1 VRDNVYC
8 ATSICYF
15 PGPIVHL
22 DQPQGGRS
30 GRFVVSSRSVDWG
43 TDAALRVCRLLL
55 ALAALT
61 AIGYDVAAGPGVSD
75 GDYFSYF
82 TVLSNLFAAAIL
94 MHGAFHLAHARSRT
108 VELLRGA
115 AVVYILTTGIVY
127 LVLLS
132 GHAPAYPWVNAILHY
147 LMPVAVTLDWLL
159 DPPRVRLDPA
169 RTVVL
174 WMAFPL
180 LYIVYTLARGAI
192 VDWYPYLFV
201 NPHRSGG
208 YLLVAGDCLA
218 VGIGIAALIATT
230 TWAGNRSNRECPQL
244 IRDQGGNLSP

>member
-1 VRDNVYC
+1 METMRLADRR
-8 ATSICYF
+8 AQRGALSE
-15 PGPIVHL
+15 
-22 DQPQGGRS
+22 S
-30 GRFVVSSRSVDWG
+30 
-43 TDAALRVCRLLL
+43 ALRVCRALL
-55 ALAALT
+55 ALLSLT

-82 TVLSNLFAAAIL
+82 TVLSNLFATAML
-94 MHGAFHLAHARSRT
+94 LYGALRPAHARSRT

-132 GHAPAYPWVNAILHY
+132 GKAPVYPWVNAILHY
-147 LMPVAVTLDWLL
+147 LMPLAVTLDWLL
-159 DPPRVRLDPA
+159 DPPSVRLDPA

-180 LYIVYTLARGAI
+180 LYIIYTLARGAI

-201 NPHRSGG
+201 NPHRNGG

-230 TWAGNRSNRECPQL
+230 TWAGNRRHDALASNLL
-244 IRDQGGNLSP
+244 IPGT

>member
-1 VRDNVYC
+1 M
-8 ATSICYF
+8 SE
-15 PGPIVHL
+15 P
-22 DQPQGGRS
+22 
-30 GRFVVSSRSVDWG
+30 
-43 TDAALRVCRLLL
+43 ALRICRALL
-55 ALAALT
+55 ALVALT

-82 TVLSNLFAAAIL
+82 TVLSNLFAAGML
-94 MHGAFHLAHARSRT
+94 LHGALRPAHTRSRT
-108 VELLRGA
+108 VELFRGA

-127 LVLLS
+127 LLLLS

-159 DPPRVRLDPA
+159 DPPSVRLDPA
-169 RTVVL
+169 RTLVM

-180 LYIVYTLARGAI
+180 LYVLYTLARGAI
-192 VDWYPYLFV
+192 VDWYPYFFV

-218 VGIGIAALIATT
+218 VGIGIATLIAAT
-230 TWAGNRSNRECPQL
+230 TWAGNRRSDAL
-244 IRDQGGNLSP
+244 AGSF

>member
-1 VRDNVYC
+1 MTLADRR
-8 ATSICYF
+8 AQR
-15 PGPIVHL
+15 GA
-22 DQPQGGRS
+22 
-30 GRFVVSSRSVDWG
+30 VSEPV
-43 TDAALRVCRLLL
+43 LRACRALL
-55 ALAALT
+55 ALMALT
-61 AIGYDVAAGPGVSD
+61 AIGYDAAAGPGVSD

-82 TVLSNLFAAAIL
+82 TVLSNFFAVAML
-94 MHGAFHLAHARSRT
+94 LHGALRPAHARSRT

-132 GHAPAYPWVNAILHY
+132 GHAPAYPWVNATLHY
-147 LMPVAVTLDWLL
+147 LMPVAVTVDWLL

-169 RTVVL
+169 RTAVL
-174 WMAFPL
+174 WMAFPV
-180 LYIVYTLARGAI
+180 LYIIYTLARGAI

-230 TWAGNRSNRECPQL
+230 TWTGNRRHDALANSPL
-244 IRDQGGNLSP
+244 IAGS

>member
-1 VRDNVYC
+1 METVRRVD
-8 ATSICYF
+8 
-15 PGPIVHL
+15 
-22 DQPQGGRS
+22 
-30 GRFVVSSRSVDWG
+30 SRARRG
-43 TDAALRVCRLLL
+43 TLSEPALRICRALL
-55 ALAALT
+55 ALLALT
-61 AIGYDVAAGPGVSD
+61 AIGYDVAAGTGVSE

-82 TVLSNLFAAAIL
+82 TVLSNLFAAAML
-94 MHGAFHLAHARSRT
+94 LHGTLRPAQARSGT
-108 VELLRGA
+108 VALLRGA

-127 LVLLS
+127 LLLLS

-147 LMPVAVTLDWLL
+147 VMPLAVTLDWLL

-174 WMAFPL
+174 WMAFPV
-180 LYIVYTLARGAI
+180 LYVIYTLARGAI

-201 NPHRSGG
+201 NPHRGGG

-230 TWAGNRSNRECPQL
+230 TWAGNRRHDALASSPL
-244 IRDQGGNLSP
+244 IADT

>member
-1 VRDNVYC
+1 M
-8 ATSICYF
+8 
-15 PGPIVHL
+15 
-22 DQPQGGRS
+22 
-30 GRFVVSSRSVDWG
+30 
-43 TDAALRVCRLLL
+43 RVCRALL

-82 TVLSNLFAAAIL
+82 TVLSNLFAAAML
-94 MHGAFHLAHARSRT
+94 LYGALGPAQARSRT

-127 LVLLS
+127 VLLLS
-132 GHAPAYPWVNAILHY
+132 GRAPAYPWVNAILHY

-159 DPPRVRLDPA
+159 DPPLVRLNPA

-180 LYIVYTLARGAI
+180 LYIIYTLARGAI
-192 VDWYPYLFV
+192 VGWYPYFFV
-201 NPHRSGG
+201 NPHRGGG

-218 VGIGIAALIATT
+218 VGIGIVALIAAT
-230 TWAGNRSNRECPQL
+230 TWAGNRCRNAL
-244 IRDQGGNLSP
+244 A

>member
-1 VRDNVYC
+1 
-8 ATSICYF
+8 
-15 PGPIVHL
+15 
-22 DQPQGGRS
+22 
-30 GRFVVSSRSVDWG
+30 VSSRPSAAASVEHRSQRS
-43 TDAALRVCRLLL
+43 ALGEPAQRVCRALL

-75 GDYFSYF
+75 ADYFSYF
-82 TVLSNLFAAAIL
+82 TVLSNLFAAAML
-94 MHGAFHLAHARSRT
+94 LHGALRPARERSGT

-127 LVLLS
+127 LLLLS

-147 LMPVAVTLDWLL
+147 LMPVAMTLDWLL
-159 DPPRVRLDPA
+159 DPPRVRLDLA

-174 WMAFPL
+174 WMAFPF
-180 LYIVYTLARGAI
+180 LYILYTLTRGAI

-201 NPHRSGG
+201 NPHRGGG

-218 VGIGIAALIATT
+218 VGIGIIALIAAT
-230 TWAGNRSNRECPQL
+230 TWAGNRRHDAL
-244 IRDQGGNLSP
+244 T

>member
-1 VRDNVYC
+1 
-8 ATSICYF
+8 
-15 PGPIVHL
+15 
-22 DQPQGGRS
+22 
-30 GRFVVSSRSVDWG
+30 VSSHPSSAVSVERR
-43 TDAALRVCRLLL
+43 ALSGPVLRACRALL
-55 ALAALT
+55 ALAVLT
-61 AIGYDVAAGPGVSD
+61 AIAYDVAAGPGVSD
-75 GDYFSYF
+75 ADYFSYF
-82 TVLSNLFAAAIL
+82 TVLSNLFAATL
-94 MHGAFHLAHARSRT
+94 LLYGALRPARERSGM

-132 GHAPAYPWVNAILHY
+132 GKAPAYPWVNAILHY

-159 DPPRVRLDPA
+159 DPPRLRLDLA

-180 LYIVYTLARGAI
+180 LYILYTLVRGAI

-201 NPHRSGG
+201 NPHRGGG

-218 VGIGIAALIATT
+218 VGIGIVALIAAT
-230 TWAGNRSNRECPQL
+230 TWAGNRRGDAL
-244 IRDQGGNLSP
+244 A

>member
-1 VRDNVYC
+1 MSSHSPSTASVERR
-8 ATSICYF
+8 
-15 PGPIVHL
+15 
-22 DQPQGGRS
+22 PQR
-30 GRFVVSSRSVDWG
+30 G
-43 TDAALRVCRLLL
+43 TLSEPALRVCRALL
-55 ALAALT
+55 ALLALT

-82 TVLSNLFAAAIL
+82 TVMSNLFAAAML
-94 MHGAFHLAHARSRT
+94 LHGALRPAHMRSRT

-147 LMPVAVTLDWLL
+147 LMPVAVTLDWLS
-159 DPPRVRLDPA
+159 DPPSVRLDPA
-169 RTVVL
+169 RTIVM

-180 LYIVYTLARGAI
+180 LYVLYTLARGAI
-192 VDWYPYLFV
+192 VDWYPYFFV

-218 VGIGIAALIATT
+218 VGIGIAALIAMT
-230 TWAGNRSNRECPQL
+230 TWAGNRRHDMLAS
-244 IRDQGGNLSP
+244 SF

>member
-1 VRDNVYC
+1 MPSPSPSA
-8 ATSICYF
+8 ATVEPS
-15 PGPIVHL
+15 PRRAALSEP
-22 DQPQGGRS
+22 
-30 GRFVVSSRSVDWG
+30 
-43 TDAALRVCRLLL
+43 ALRVCRALL
-55 ALAALT
+55 ALMALT

-75 GDYFSYF
+75 SDYFSYF
-82 TVLSNLFAAAIL
+82 TVLSNLFAVAML
-94 MHGAFHLAHARSRT
+94 LYGTLGPAHARSRT

-127 LVLLS
+127 LLLLS

-169 RTVVL
+169 RTLVL

-180 LYIVYTLARGAI
+180 LYIIYTLARGPI
-192 VDWYPYLFV
+192 VDWYPYFFV

-208 YLLVAGDCLA
+208 YLIVAGDCLA
-218 VGIGIAALIATT
+218 VGIGIAALIAAT
-230 TWAGNRSNRECPQL
+230 TWAGNRRHDALASSLRHRPAGQP
-244 IRDQGGNLSP
+244 RAAST

>member
-1 VRDNVYC
+1 
-8 ATSICYF
+8 
-15 PGPIVHL
+15 
-22 DQPQGGRS
+22 
-30 GRFVVSSRSVDWG
+30 VSSHLSSVASAERRPRRG
-43 TDAALRVCRLLL
+43 ALSEPALRVCRALL

-82 TVLSNLFAAAIL
+82 TVLSNLFAAGML
-94 MHGAFHLAHARSRT
+94 LYGALRPARSRSRT

-127 LVLLS
+127 VLLLS
-132 GHAPAYPWVNAILHY
+132 GRTPAYLWVTAILHY
-147 LMPVAVTLDWLL
+147 LMPVAVALDWLL

-192 VDWYPYLFV
+192 VDWYPYFFV

-208 YLLVAGDCLA
+208 YLLVAGDCLM
-218 VGIGIAALIATT
+218 VGLGIVALIAAT
-230 TWAGNRSNRECPQL
+230 TWAGNRS
-244 IRDQGGNLSP
+244 QGKPTS

>member
-1 VRDNVYC
+1 VER
-8 ATSICYF
+8 
-15 PGPIVHL
+15 H
-22 DQPQGGRS
+22 
-30 GRFVVSSRSVDWG
+30 SRRGLLSEP
-43 TDAALRVCRLLL
+43 ALRACRALL

-75 GDYFSYF
+75 ADYFSYF
-82 TVLSNLFAAAIL
+82 TVLSNLFAAAML
-94 MHGAFHLAHARSRT
+94 LHGAFRPARERSGT

-127 LVLLS
+127 LLLLS
-132 GHAPAYPWVNAILHY
+132 GNAPAYPWVNAILHY

-159 DPPRVRLDPA
+159 DPPRVRLDLT

-180 LYIVYTLARGAI
+180 LYVLYTLARGAI
-192 VDWYPYLFV
+192 VDWYPYFFV
-201 NPHRSGG
+201 NPHRGGG

-218 VGIGIAALIATT
+218 VGIGIIALIAVT
-230 TWAGNRSNRECPQL
+230 TWAGNRRHDAL
-244 IRDQGGNLSP
+244 T

>member
-1 VRDNVYC
+1 VAPSELAPSAC
-8 ATSICYF
+8 
-15 PGPIVHL
+15 
-22 DQPQGGRS
+22 
-30 GRFVVSSRSVDWG
+30 
-43 TDAALRVCRLLL
+43 RVLL

-61 AIGYDVAAGPGVSD
+61 AIGYDVGAGPGVSD
-75 GDYFSYF
+75 ADYFSYF
-82 TVLSNLFAAAIL
+82 TVLSNLFATAML
-94 MHGAFHLAHARSRT
+94 FYGALRPTRERSRT

-127 LVLLS
+127 LLLLS

-169 RTVVL
+169 RTAVL

-192 VDWYPYLFV
+192 VGWYPYFFV
-201 NPHRSGG
+201 NPHRGGG

-218 VGIGIAALIATT
+218 VGVGILALIAATM
-230 TWAGNRSNRECPQL
+230 WMGSSRRNALPER
-244 IRDQGGNLSP
+244 

>member
-1 VRDNVYC
+1 MRLADRR
-8 ATSICYF
+8 AQRGALSE
-15 PGPIVHL
+15 P
-22 DQPQGGRS
+22 
-30 GRFVVSSRSVDWG
+30 
-43 TDAALRVCRLLL
+43 ALRVCRALVALL
-55 ALAALT
+55 ALT

-94 MHGAFHLAHARSRT
+94 LYGALRPAHTRSRT

-127 LVLLS
+127 LLLLS

-147 LMPVAVTLDWLL
+147 LMPVAVTLDWLS
-159 DPPRVRLDPA
+159 DPPSVRLDPA
-169 RTVVL
+169 RTLVI
-174 WMAFPL
+174 WMAFPA
-180 LYIVYTLARGAI
+180 LYVLYTLARGAI
-192 VDWYPYLFV
+192 IDWYPYLFV

-218 VGIGIAALIATT
+218 IGIGIAALITAT
-230 TWAGNRSNRECPQL
+230 TWAGNRRRGTLCQRL
-244 IRDQGGNLSP
+244 LSPGT